1 MFIRYVCH
9 EMRSPLNST
18 MLGMQCLEEKLT
30 ERWNQKQQLSLEDI
44 LCVVR
49 DAKEACGAAVETLDD
64 MLTSDK
70 IRSGLL
76 QLDMTEIKLLP
87 PLQALVQSF
96 QSTVRKIFRDFQ
108 RNEIMFL
115 LCNLFRRLLI

>member
-44 LCVVR
+44 LSVVR

>member
-1 MFIRYVCH
+1 
-9 EMRSPLNST
+9 
-18 MLGMQCLEEKLT
+18 MQCLDKKLT

-44 LCVVR
+44 LSVVR